1 MAAPAGDSSAIASP
15 AVMAT
20 AFMVLAGALFAF
32 MHGTVRLV
40 SFDLHPFVIAFYRNL
55 FGFLVLVPL
64 LMQGGAKMF
73 MTKRL
78 GFHSI
83 RACINSMSMLCWFM
97 ALSLIPLADATALNL
112 TGPLFV
118 TLGAMVAFGE
128 RVRIW
133 RWTALILGAI
143 GALMVIRPGF
153 EAVNIGAL
161 LAIAAT
167 ALAAISKLFAKSLT
181 RTEDPATI
189 AAYVQFLMTPIT
201 LVVALFYWQWP
212 TFEQL
217 LGLVAIGALGSLG
230 HLFTAKAYAIADL
243 SFAEPIV
250 FTRMIWATIFG
261 YVAFSEIPDIWT
273 WAGAVTIVLATTI
286 ISYRERVNKKA
297 ATETS
302 K

>member
-1 MAAPAGDSSAIASP
+1 MTASAGGSSAAASP
-15 AVMAT
+15 AVLAT
-20 AFMVLAGALFAF
+20 AFMILAGALFAS
-32 MHGTVRLV
+32 MHGTVRLL
-40 SFDLHPFVIAFYRNL
+40 SADLHPFVIAFFRNL

-64 LMQGGAKMF
+64 LMRGGVGMF

-133 RWTALILGAI
+133 RWTALILGAL

-181 RTEDPATI
+181 KTEDPATI

-212 TFEQL
+212 TIEQL
-217 LGLVAIGALGSLG
+217 LGLVIIGALGSIG

-250 FTRMIWATIFG
+250 FTRMIWATLFG
-261 YVAFSEIPDIWT
+261 YIAFSEIPDIWT
-273 WAGAVTIVLATTI
+273 WAGAFTIVMATTI
-286 ISYRERVNKKA
+286 ISYRERIVKRA
-297 ATETS
+297 AAS
-302 K
+302 KS